1 LGASLIVLADGSRGM
16 AAGVGFATAGLA
28 VIAWQSAGIA
38 PALAILVGG
47 TVVALQHQR
56 SPDETWGMMPAGSTP
71 RLILCVAT
79 GLVSLWV
86 ATSVTLGPGIA
97 QRFAVL
103 VVVGLMAARI
113 LTSQHVPVVLG
124 AVAVLALTVA
134 EGAGFGAQSVWPYV
148 AAGLIACGVALVFPR
163 PDVT

>member
-1 LGASLIVLADGSRGM
+1 
-16 AAGVGFATAGLA
+16 
-28 VIAWQSAGIA
+28 
-38 PALAILVGG
+38 
-47 TVVALQHQR
+47 
-56 SPDETWGMMPAGSTP
+56 
-71 RLILCVAT
+71 
-79 GLVSLWV
+79 
-86 ATSVTLGPGIA
+86 VTLGPGIA

-103 VVVGLMAARI
+103 VVVSLMAARI

-134 EGAGFGAQSVWPYV
+134 EGAGFGAQSVWPYF